1 MSFQQSAGFRIA
13 GRIATR
19 RKLQQAT
26 QIGLSV
32 ARREPDPTS
41 PQGWRVG
48 RTDHFVLNIHE
59 PAMQAYVDTLT
70 VNDLVVAEGEM
81 VTTQYTPDGAA
92 RPINGTRLQVTFLAA
107 VPRDYADRIDHEALP
122 ANLPKADRPPF

>member
-1 MSFQQSAGFRIA
+1 MSFQQSAGFRIS

-41 PQGWRVG
+41 PLGWRVG
-48 RTDHFVLNIHE
+48 RTDHFVLNVHE
-59 PAMQAYVDTLT
+59 PAMQAYIDTLT
-70 VNDLVVAEGEM
+70 INDLVLAEGEM

-92 RPINGTRLQVTFLAA
+92 KPINGTRLQVNYIAA
-107 VPRDYADRIDHEALP
+107 LPRDFADRIDREAVP
-122 ANLPKADRPPF
+122 TQLPKADAPPF